1 MTRHTDRLPP
11 ILASPAA
18 YHEAFEAGLRRM
30 LAEPSLG
37 AFILVLANA
46 SFDAALHRRFGPAL
60 QEAFDHWC
68 GEFDRGAD
76 AIAHAP
82 ADDTAV
88 FDRIRRVGLASLGAT
103 RWRHVGPWQL
113 QFNAVRALRPPRMS
127 DAVVRAVRR
136 PFERSGFHFNKPF
149 LRPESLWEGEYRG
162 SPWRLLYNKFPFAPG
177 HGLLVPA
184 PDAELPQFLD
194 QTRFFL
200 LWDLAAA
207 AGAAVPGLGLG
218 YNALGAY
225 ASVNHLHFQLF
236 VGPERP
242 YPVEAPHWRHNG
254 GTDDY
259 PLQVACFDDRS
270 GAWRRVDRLQQDNRA
285 FNLLCRPGRVDVIER
300 ARQGSYRHS
309 PWTSGFAWS
318 EVAGSITLFDRQSFD
333 RLDTADVLA
342 EFERLNAT
350 DR

>member
-11 ILASPAA
+11 ILASSTA
-18 YHEAFEAGLRRM
+18 YQEVFEAGLRRM
-30 LAEPSLG
+30 LDQPSLG

-68 GEFDRGAD
+68 GEVDRGAD

-88 FDRIRRVGLASLGAT
+88 FDRIRQVGLDALGAT
-103 RWRHVGPWQL
+103 RWRRVGSWQL

-127 DAVVRAVRR
+127 DAVVTRIRR
-136 PFERSGFHFNKPF
+136 PFVRDAFHFNKPF
-149 LRPESLWEGEYRG
+149 LRPEILWEGGFQG
-162 SPWRLLYNKFPFAPG
+162 SPLRFLYNKFPFAPG
-177 HGLLVPA
+177 HALLVPQPA
-184 PDAELPQFLD
+184 AELPQYLDRQRFLM
-194 QTRFFL
+194 
-200 LWDLAAA
+200 LWDLVAA
-207 AGAAVPGLGLG
+207 AGEAVPGIGFG
-218 YNALGAY
+218 YNAFGAY
-225 ASVNHLHFQLF
+225 ASVNHLHLQLF
-236 VGPERP
+236 VSPGGG
-242 YPVEAPHWRHNG
+242 YPVEAPEWRHNG
-254 GTDDY
+254 GTDRY
-259 PLQVACFDDRS
+259 PLRVGCFDEGS
-270 GAWRRVDRLQQDNRA
+270 GAWNRIDRLQQDDRA
-285 FNLLCRPGRVDVIER
+285 FNLLGRPGRVHVIER

-318 EVAGSITLFDRQSFD
+318 EVAGGITLFDRQTFD
-333 RLDTADVLA
+333 EIDTAALLA